1 MKEYKPAFIALFILG
16 FLALA
21 AGRSFFVEVPVAA
34 AQGAQPTATPQPVSP
49 HSNTGDCL
57 GCHSDPEMTG
67 RFPDGSTMSLYFDPE
82 AHPKSSHMPRC
93 RACHEAQKT
102 YPHQNS
108 QQTACSVC
116 HWQVTGVTPP
126 KTKVF
131 EVAYQDERAISLEIS
146 DSCKKCH
153 AEKFTETA
161 DSVHIRMLEQ
171 GNRFAPVCVDCHSA
185 HDIVQNSLT
194 RESIPIICSTCHLS
208 VYTSYKS
215 SVHGAALGSAGEQP
229 NTDLPT
235 CGDCHGIHSV
245 HGPREADF
253 RANSIE
259 VCGNCHSDAKKMAPY
274 GLSTNVLQTYLYDFH
289 GRTVD
294 SDRMSNIPQTT
305 KATCYDCH
313 GVHNIR
319 PSTDEASTV
328 FSTNVQ
334 ATCQQCHP
342 DAGSNFP
349 QAWLGHGQPD
359 WNQGPALNS
368 LNTFYQGFVPF
379 LIGGSL
385 LYMGLDAVRRIRT
398 RFSRRPHD
406 HPAKG
411 SEPNEQE

>member
-1 MKEYKPAFIALFILG
+1 MKEYKAVFIALILLG
-16 FLALA
+16 LLALA
-21 AGRSFFVEVPVAA
+21 AGGSMFVDVPSAA
-34 AQGAQPTATPQPVSP
+34 AQGAGPTATPSAVSP

-57 GCHSDPEMTG
+57 GCHSNPEMTG
-67 RFPDGSTMSLYFDPE
+67 RFPNGSTMSLYFDPE

-93 RACHEAQKT
+93 RACHEAEKT
-102 YPHQNS
+102 YPHENS
-108 QQTACSVC
+108 LQTSCTIC
-116 HWQVTGVTPP
+116 HWQVMGGTEEKKPI
-126 KTKVF
+126 F
-131 EVAYQDERAISLEIS
+131 EMSYPDARAISLQVSE
-146 DSCKKCH
+146 SCKKCH

-161 DSVHIRMLEQ
+161 DSVHVKMLDQ
-171 GNRFAPVCVDCHSA
+171 GNRFAPVCVDCHPA

-215 SVHGAALGSAGEQP
+215 SVHGAALGSDGGQP

-259 VCGNCHSDAKKMAPY
+259 VCGGCHSDPQKMAPY

-319 PSTDEASTV
+319 PITDEASTV

-334 ATCQQCHP
+334 ETCRQCHP

-359 WNQGPALNS
+359 WNKGPALGS
-368 LNTFYQGFVPF
+368 LNTFYQLFVPG
-379 LIGGSL
+379 LMGVSIV
-385 LYMGLDAVRRIRT
+385 YMGLDALRRIRT
-398 RFSRRPHD
+398 RLTRGPKK
-406 HPAKG
+406 PTAKG
-411 SEPNEQE
+411 SDGHVED